1 MVSCVQLHLMKGAE
15 AGGPVVDP
23 GGERGLE
30 GTLARAIILC
40 VCTVS
45 ASVEVRSFEVY
56 VSCVVCRTVVVERAQ
71 SFFVLFSFWLRDS
84 SQTEPWHGRRSRTP
98 GS

>member
-15 AGGPVVDP
+15 AGGSAVDP

-30 GTLARAIILC
+30 GTLGRAIILC

-45 ASVEVRSFEVY
+45 ASVEVRSLSAMALACIWE
-56 VSCVVCRTVVVERAQ
+56 RTSA
-71 SFFVLFSFWLRDS
+71 W
-84 SQTEPWHGRRSRTP
+84 
-98 GS
+98 